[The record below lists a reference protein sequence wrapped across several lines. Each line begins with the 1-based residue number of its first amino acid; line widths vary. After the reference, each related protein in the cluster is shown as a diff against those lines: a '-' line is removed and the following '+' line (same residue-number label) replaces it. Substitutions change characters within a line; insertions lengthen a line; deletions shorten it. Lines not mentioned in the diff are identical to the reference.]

1 MAADHPDAR
10 PTKDSSALDPD
21 VLRLTTDWHE
31 LEHAYGPATDI
42 PAILSHLL
50 EVNSEARAV
59 ALGELV
65 GSVHHQNTIYSS
77 TTPVALYI
85 AAILPDERSTGPCGR
100 GEAVRPMRA
109 VLLDWLGNV
118 AFDVDDDAIAAKG
131 RRFSLSASVEE
142 GQLRDARSRLGQ
154 ATAAFLH
161 DEDPDVRRSAAI
173 ATALL
178 LDGSVPEHQRTELI
192 PILLDTLT
200 TDPDRIHRNHARD
213 ILHSFGIHD
222 LGELEVADRQDFWSD
237 QPPTMRPW
245 PTSPTT

>member
-1 MAADHPDAR
+1 MATDHTAAR
-10 PTKDSSALDPD
+10 PTQDGSDLDLN
-21 VLRLTTDWHE
+21 VLRLNTDWHV

-50 EVNSEARAV
+50 EGDSEAKAS
-59 ALGELV
+59 ALGALV

-85 AAILPDERSTGPCGR
+85 AAILPDERSAGPCGR
-100 GEAVRPMRA
+100 AGAVRPMRA
-109 VLLDWLGNV
+109 ALLDWLGEM

-131 RRFSLSASVEE
+131 RRFSLSASIEE
-142 GQLRDARSRLGQ
+142 DQLREARNRLSQ
-154 ATAAFLH
+154 AAAAFIH
-161 DEDPDVRRSAAI
+161 DEDQDVRRSAAI

-200 TDPDRIHRNHARD
+200 TDLDRIHRNHARD
-213 ILHSFGIHD
+213 ILRSFGIRD
-222 LGELEVADRQDFWSD
+222 VGELEVADRQEFWSD
-237 QPPTMRPW
+237 QPPTMRP
-245 PTSPTT
+245 

>member
-10 PTKDSSALDPD
+10 PTQDSSALDAD
-21 VLRLTTDWHE
+21 VLRLNTHWPG
-31 LEHAYGPATDI
+31 LEHAFGPATDI
-42 PAILSHLL
+42 PAILNRLL
-50 EVNSEARAV
+50 EGDSEARAF

-100 GEAVRPMRA
+100 AGAVRPMRA
-109 VLLDWLGNV
+109 ALLDWLGEM
-118 AFDVDDDAIAAKG
+118 AFDVDDAALAAKG

-142 GQLRDARSRLGQ
+142 GQLREARSRLSQ

-178 LDGSVPEHQRTELI
+178 LDGSVPEHQRTDLI

-213 ILHSFGIHD
+213 ILRSLGIRD
-222 LGELEVADRQDFWSD
+222 VGELEVADRQDFWSD
-237 QPPTMRPW
+237 HPPTMRP
-245 PTSPTT
+245 